1 MQTRGRSHI
10 HRLRKR
16 TEKRAPWVL
25 LCLLAIVTGTFDAI
39 SYLGLHRVF
48 VANMTGNTVLVGLH
62 AGQGDWLNA
71 LRVALAL
78 LGFGLGIAT
87 GGFLLQRERLRLAS
101 ALAAEAIML
110 VIVAIIWMTAGAAPQ
125 RALLYLLILLSAG
138 TMGLQSAAIHSLRVP
153 GVLTTAIT
161 NTVADF
167 TLGLLPRLVPNN
179 DHLHPI
185 HLQAAVVAMYVIGAG
200 IGGAARA
207 AWGTHAIVIPFIVLA
222 VALAWCLFHGL
233 GRPPRVAEII
243 S

>member
-1 MQTRGRSHI
+1 
-10 HRLRKR
+10 
-16 TEKRAPWVL
+16 VL
-25 LCLLAIVTGTFDAI
+25 LCLLATVTGTFDAI

-78 LGFGLGIAT
+78 VGFAAGIAT
-87 GGFLLQRERLRLAS
+87 GGLLILRERLRLTT

-110 VIVAIIWMTAGAAPQ
+110 VIVAVIWVAAGTAPQ
-125 RALLYLLILLSAG
+125 RAALYALVLLSSSA
-138 TMGLQSAAIHSLRVP
+138 MGLQSAAIHSLKVP
-153 GVLTTAIT
+153 DVLTTAIT
-161 NTVADF
+161 NTFAAF

-179 DHLHPI
+179 EQHHPI
-185 HLQAAVVAMYVIGAG
+185 LLQAAVCATYVVGAG

-207 AWGTHAIVIPFIVLA
+207 AWGTHAIVISFLVLVLA
-222 VALAWCLFHGL
+222 IAWCLFHGL
-233 GRPPRVAEII
+233 GRPPRVSGII